1 MQRMIEKP
9 QQIRHKENLP
19 KLQHCSAEAPQSF
32 PILPSSE
39 RNLSG
44 AKAELSS
51 LLRII
56 KILPG

>member
-44 AKAELSS
+44 T
-51 LLRII
+51 
-56 KILPG
+56 